1 MHRVWKLVSSW
12 NRYVAIGAVDIH
24 RSRIAICIYH
34 LNYFKHF
41 FYFWLVSLEFK
52 FQCPKKEWTQIIHNM
67 IRNFVPILKNQ
78 NYQSEKVT
86 YIYVQI
92 MRTQICF
99 LKNLHWKHFCTT
111 TVKYFVFI
119 TSFLLPNITFPYLL
133 TYLQDQWPGRSR
145 NLFAGAWAGWKTPA
159 PGCCCVT

>member
-1 MHRVWKLVSSW
+1 MQRVWKLVSSW
-12 NRYVAIGAVDIH
+12 NRYVAIGVVDIH

-86 YIYVQI
+86 YTYKSWEQKFVFWRTCAGNIFVQ
-92 MRTQICF
+92 
-99 LKNLHWKHFCTT
+99 L
-111 TVKYFVFI
+111 KYFVFI

-133 TYLQDQWPGRSR
+133 AYLLTYKTSEL
-145 NLFAGAWAGWKTPA
+145 AGAGIFLLEPEPVEKRRLRAVA
-159 PGCCCVT
+159 V